1 MFKNARLNEKP
12 DVHPDPYIRGDG
24 FGNQLDN
31 HLEADSNRVSTGSTF
46 GRVDI

>member
-12 DVHPDPYIRGDG
+12 DVHPDPYIRGSG

-31 HLEADSNRVSTGSTF
+31 HLEADSNRLSSGSTVVT
-46 GRVDI
+46 VDI